1 MAGGDIKIKIE
12 NDWELAS
19 VTSGADDAAKTI
31 VLVGRTGNGKSAT
44 GNSIL
49 GEKAFKS
56 SFGCSGVTNTSEL
69 QTTFLDDGQVVNVID
84 TPGIFD
90 SSEGTEQ
97 LRKEIVKCIRLAE
110 NGIHA
115 FLLVF
120 SVRTRFS
127 QEEEAALEYMR
138 HFFGERINEYMIVVF
153 TGGDELLDHGVTL
166 TDYLGD
172 KCPQSLQ
179 EVIKLCGNRVV
190 LFNNKTKD
198 EKQRVQQVE
207 SLMSLV
213 NLLIAHN
220 NGLPYTN
227 ELFEEMK
234 RGASMKPEISNQN
247 DQLEEHVNRI
257 AEMMKLKLK
266 ETTLR
271 LERELQTERAA
282 REKAE
287 KKAADAEKKSADESG
302 KMKAKLKAKQ
312 REVEQAHARAA
323 NFPQCSIL

>member
-56 SFGCSGVTNTSEL
+56 SFGCSGVTSTSEL
-69 QTTFLDDGQVVNVID
+69 QTTVLDDGQVVNVID

-97 LRKEIVKCIRLAE
+97 LRKEIVECIRLAK

-127 QEEEAALEYMR
+127 QEEKAALEYMR

-234 RGASMKPEISNQN
+234 RGASMKAEISNQN

-257 AEMMKLKLK
+257 AEMVEMKLK

-302 KMKAKLKAKQ
+302 KMKAQLKAKQ

>member
-1 MAGGDIKIKIE
+1 MGGVDIKIE

-19 VTSGADDAAKTI
+19 LTSGTADAKTI

-49 GEKAFKS
+49 GKKTFKS
-56 SFGCSGVTNTSEL
+56 SLGCSGVTNTSEL
-69 QTTFLDDGQVVNVID
+69 QTAVLDNGQVVKIID

-97 LRKEIVKCIRLAE
+97 LRKEIVKCIDLAK

-120 SVRTRFS
+120 SIRTRFS

-138 HFFGERINEYMIVVF
+138 HFGDRINEYMIVVF
-153 TGGDELLDHGVTL
+153 TGGDELLDHEVTL
-166 TDYLGD
+166 TEYLGRD
-172 KCPQSLQ
+172 
-179 EVIKLCGNRVV
+179 VIKLCGNRVV
-190 LFNNKTKD
+190 LFDNKTKD
-198 EKQRVQQVE
+198 EKQRLEQVE

-220 NGLPYTN
+220 NGQPYTN

-234 RGASMKPEISNQN
+234 ISNQN
-247 DQLEEHVNRI
+247 YQLDEHINRI
-257 AEMMKLKLK
+257 AEMVEIKLK

-271 LERELQTERAA
+271 LERELETERAA
-282 REKAE
+282 RAKAE
-287 KKAADAEKKSADESG
+287 KKAADAEKKSADKSR
-302 KMKAKLKAKQ
+302 KMQVQLKAKQ
-312 REVEQAHARAA
+312 REAEQARARAA
-323 NFPQCSIL
+323 NVPQCSIL